1 MNVSDTSDAM
11 TGPQDAAAPAP
22 RDARKRLARRALFA
36 RASPLVVIAGVL
48 LVWELGVRLFG
59 VPAYLLPPPS
69 AIARRIVVDYRLVAI
84 NTWVTLGEVLAG
96 YGLAIVVSIPLA
108 AILSQFRVV
117 ENAIYPTLV
126 ASQTIP
132 KVAIAPI
139 LVVWF
144 GFGLLPK
151 ILIAF
156 LICFFPIV
164 VDTMTGFRSVPR
176 EVIWLARSM
185 GASQWK
191 TFMKIRIPAALP
203 NIFAGL
209 KVASTLA
216 VVGAVVGEFIG
227 ADRGL
232 GYQLIVA
239 NGLMDVQLSFA
250 VLVALSLLG
259 IVLYAAI
266 DLLERLALPWHV
278 SHRMADGGKATEI
291 SP

>member
-1 MNVSDTSDAM
+1 MSDRSTVV
-11 TGPQDAAAPAP
+11 PQSAAEPAP
-22 RDARKRLARRALFA
+22 STARRRAAKRAWFT
-36 RASPLVVIAGVL
+36 RASPLVVIVAL
-48 LVWELGVRLFG
+48 LVVWEVCVRVFG

-69 AIARRIVVDYRLVAI
+69 AIARRMVIDYKLLAVNA
-84 NTWVTLGEVLAG
+84 WVTLGEVLAG
-96 YGLAIVVSIPLA
+96 YALAIFVSIPLA
-108 AILSQFRVV
+108 AILAQFRVV
-117 ENAIYPTLV
+117 ENAVYPTLV

-144 GFGLLPK
+144 GFGLTPK

-164 VDTMTGFRSVPR
+164 VDTMTGFRCVPR
-176 EVIWLARSM
+176 EVIWLSRSM

-191 TFMKIRIPAALP
+191 TFVKIRIPAALP

-250 VLVALSLLG
+250 VLVSLSLLG
-259 IVLYAAI
+259 IALYAAV

-278 SHRMADGGKATEI
+278 SHRVAGVAAGADKT
-291 SP
+291 

>member
-1 MNVSDTSDAM
+1 MRAANATS
-11 TGPQDAAAPAP
+11 
-22 RDARKRLARRALFA
+22 RDLVRRRRVAYRSWA
-36 RASPLVVIAGVL
+36 TRASPLLLTLAVL
-48 LVWELGVRLFG
+48 VAWELGVRFAN

-69 AIARRIVVDYRLVAI
+69 AIVARMIKDYRLLALH
-84 NTWVTLGEVLAG
+84 TWVTSGEILVG
-96 YGLAIVVSIPLA
+96 YLLSIAISIPLA
-108 AILSQFRVV
+108 ALLAQFRIV
-117 ENAIYPTLV
+117 ENALYPILV
-126 ASQTIP
+126 ASQTVP

-164 VDTMTGFRSVPR
+164 IDSLIGFRSVPK
-176 EVIWLARSM
+176 EVLWLARSM

-191 TFMKIRIPAALP
+191 TFIKIQFPAALP
-203 NIFAGL
+203 NIFGGL

-216 VVGAVVGEFIG
+216 VVGAVVGEFVA

-239 NGLMDVQLSFA
+239 NGLLDVQLQFA
-250 VLVALSLLG
+250 VLITLSLLG
-259 IVLYAAI
+259 VILYGIV
-266 DLLERLALPWHV
+266 DLLERAALPWHV
-278 SHRMADGGKATEI
+278 SQRAISTEAGARPL
-291 SP
+291 S

>member
-1 MNVSDTSDAM
+1 MMARNAT
-11 TGPQDAAAPAP
+11 PQDAAS
-22 RDARKRLARRALFA
+22 RRRFARRSWAA
-36 RASPLVVIAGVL
+36 RASPLLVTLAVL
-48 LVWELGVRLFG
+48 VAWELGVRIGG

-69 AIARRIVVDYRLVAI
+69 AIAARIVKDYRLLALH
-84 NTWVTLGEVLAG
+84 TWVTAGEILTGYVLS
-96 YGLAIVVSIPLA
+96 IVVSIPLA
-108 AILSQFRVV
+108 AVLAQFRIV
-117 ENAIYPTLV
+117 ENALYPILV
-126 ASQTIP
+126 ASQTVP

-164 VDTMTGFRSVPR
+164 IDSLIGFRSVPK
-176 EVIWLARSM
+176 EVLWLARSM

-191 TFMKIRIPAALP
+191 TFAKIQFPAALP

-216 VVGAVVGEFIG
+216 VVGAVVGEFVA

-239 NGLMDVQLSFA
+239 NGLLDVQLQFA
-250 VLVALSLLG
+250 VLITLSLLG
-259 IVLYAAI
+259 VVLYAI
-266 DLLERLALPWHV
+266 VDLIERATLPWHV
-278 SHRMADGGKATEI
+278 SQRVVTGAR
-291 SP
+291 PL

>member
-1 MNVSDTSDAM
+1 M
-11 TGPQDAAAPAP
+11 TTPGTTD
-22 RDARKRLARRALFA
+22 RDLARRKRLARRALIA
-36 RASPLVVIAGVL
+36 RASPFLLTFAVLVL
-48 LVWELGVRLFG
+48 WEIGVRAGG

-69 AIARRIVVDYRLVAI
+69 AILGRMVRDYKLLALH
-84 NTWVTLGEVLAG
+84 TWVTSGEILAG
-96 YGLAIVVSIPLA
+96 YLIAIVISIPLA
-108 AILSQFRVV
+108 AVLAQFRVV
-117 ENAIYPTLV
+117 ENALYPILV

-151 ILIAF
+151 VLIAF

-164 VDTMTGFRSVPR
+164 VDTMIGLRSVPK
-176 EVIWLARSM
+176 EVLWLARSM

-191 TFMKIRIPAALP
+191 TFVKIQFPAALP
-203 NIFAGL
+203 HIFAGL

-216 VVGAVVGEFIG
+216 VVGAVVGEFVA

-250 VLVALSLLG
+250 VLITLSLIG
-259 IVLYAAI
+259 IVLYAI
-266 DLLERLALPWHV
+266 VDLAERAALPWHV
-278 SHRMADGGKATEI
+278 SQRHGGAPTTGR
-291 SP
+291 PG

>member
-1 MNVSDTSDAM
+1 MTVSDTTDAM
-11 TGPQDAAAPAP
+11 THPQDAAASTP
-22 RDARKRLARRALFA
+22 RDARKRFARRALFA
-36 RASPLVVIAGVL
+36 RASPLVVIVGVL
-48 LVWELGVRLFG
+48 LIWELGVRIFN
-59 VPAYLLPPPS
+59 VPAYLLPAPS
-69 AIARRIVVDYRLVAI
+69 AIARRIVVDYKLVAI

-191 TFMKIRIPAALP
+191 TFIKIRIPAALP

-278 SHRMADGGKATEI
+278 SHRMADGAKPAEA
-291 SP
+291 SR

>member
-1 MNVSDTSDAM
+1 MNSSNAT
-11 TGPQDAAAPAP
+11 TGEVA
-22 RDARKRLARRALFA
+22 RRKRLARRAWLA
-36 RASPLVVIAGVL
+36 RASPFLLTFAVLVL
-48 LVWELGVRLFG
+48 WEVGVRVGG

-69 AIARRIVVDYRLVAI
+69 AIAGRMVKDYRLLALH
-84 NTWVTLGEVLAG
+84 TWVTLGEILAG
-96 YGLAIVVSIPLA
+96 YLLAIVISIPLA
-108 AILSQFRVV
+108 AVLAQFRVV
-117 ENAIYPTLV
+117 ENALYPILI

-151 ILIAF
+151 VLIAF

-164 VDTMTGFRSVPR
+164 VDTLIGLRSVPK
-176 EVIWLARSM
+176 EVLWLARSM

-191 TFMKIRIPAALP
+191 TFAKIQFPAALP
-203 NIFAGL
+203 HIFAGL

-216 VVGAVVGEFIG
+216 VVGAVVGEFVA

-239 NGLMDVQLSFA
+239 NGLLDVQLSFA
-250 VLVALSLLG
+250 VLITLSLIG
-259 IVLYAAI
+259 ILLYAI
-266 DLLERLALPWHV
+266 VDLAERAALPWHV
-278 SHRMADGGKATEI
+278 SQRQIGAGPSVPGKQR
-291 SP
+291 

>member
-1 MNVSDTSDAM
+1 
-11 TGPQDAAAPAP
+11 
-22 RDARKRLARRALFA
+22 L
-36 RASPLVVIAGVL
+36 
-48 LVWELGVRLFG
+48 WEVGVRAGG

-69 AIARRIVVDYRLVAI
+69 AIAGRMVKDWRLLALH
-84 NTWVTLGEVLAG
+84 TWVTTGEILAG
-96 YGLAIVVSIPLA
+96 YLLAIVISIPLA
-108 AILSQFRVV
+108 AVLAQFRWV
-117 ENAIYPTLV
+117 ENALYPILV

-151 ILIAF
+151 VLIAF

-164 VDTMTGFRSVPR
+164 VDTMVGLRSVPK
-176 EVIWLARSM
+176 EVLWLARSM

-191 TFMKIRIPAALP
+191 TFAKIQFPAALP
-203 NIFAGL
+203 HIFAGL

-216 VVGAVVGEFIG
+216 VVGAVVGEFVA

-239 NGLMDVQLSFA
+239 NGLLDVQLSFA
-250 VLVALSLLG
+250 VLITLSLLG
-259 IVLYAAI
+259 IVLYAIVDIA
-266 DLLERLALPWHV
+266 ERAALPWHV
-278 SHRMADGGKATEI
+278 SQRQVSGVSTGPGK
-291 SP
+291 PG